1 MQAQN
6 KNMLTNRVS
15 SGILYKQSFAVMARW
30 SSGLKSN
37 VRKRKNVCGDS
48 ISREGDSTSRE
59 KNFVNREK

>member
-6 KNMLTNRVS
+6 KNMLTNRP
-15 SGILYKQSFAVMARW
+15 R
-30 SSGLKSN
+30 LKSN

-48 ISREGDSTSRE
+48 ISREGDSISRE

>member
-6 KNMLTNRVS
+6 KNMLTNRP
-15 SGILYKQSFAVMARW
+15 R
-30 SSGLKSN
+30 LKSN

-48 ISREGDSTSRE
+48 ISRESDSTSRESDSTSRE

>member
-6 KNMLTNRVS
+6 KNMLTNRPR
-15 SGILYKQSFAVMARW
+15 I
-30 SSGLKSN
+30 KSN

-48 ISREGDSTSRE
+48 ISREGDSISRE

>member
-6 KNMLTNRVS
+6 KNMLTNLPR
-15 SGILYKQSFAVMARW
+15 
-30 SSGLKSN
+30 LKSN

>member
-6 KNMLTNRVS
+6 KNMLTNRP
-15 SGILYKQSFAVMARW
+15 R
-30 SSGLKSN
+30 LKSN
-37 VRKRKNVCGDS
+37 VRKRKTVCGDS